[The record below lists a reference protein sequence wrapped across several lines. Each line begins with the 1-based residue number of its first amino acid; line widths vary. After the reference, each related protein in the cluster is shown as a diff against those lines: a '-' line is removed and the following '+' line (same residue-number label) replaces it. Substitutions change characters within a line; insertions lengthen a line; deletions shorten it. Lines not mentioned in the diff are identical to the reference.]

1 MSRLLNS
8 TLILALF
15 LFVGCSSSKTVTDSA
30 SDMADEKKKEEIEK
44 MADAKMADA
53 PASMAHGTWTWSVES
68 PDGTFTGTFFIEGTA
83 DAPTGYMLS
92 DEDPTGTKLPIS
104 DIVIN
109 GDELSYSFENPD
121 YGKMN
126 VKGVIDGDTYNSMLE
141 VTQFGVEMPMESM
154 RKKDM

>member
-8 TLILALF
+8 SLILAIF
-15 LFVGCSSSKTVTDSA
+15 LFVGCGSSKTMTDSA
-30 SDMADEKKKEEIEK
+30 GDMASDVKEDAKE

-53 PASMAHGTWTWSVES
+53 PASMAHGSWTWSVES

-92 DEDPTGTKLPIS
+92 DQDPTGTKLPLA
-104 DIVIN
+104 DIVIS
-109 GDELSYSFENPD
+109 GDELSYSFQNPD
-121 YGKMN
+121 YGKML

-141 VTQFGVEMPMESM
+141 VTQFGVDMPMEST